1 MAPAADRPRLRCA
14 WEDCQNLEEL
24 SRGRT
29 TGGLCSAHRKQKRRR
44 GPLGEVQTRF
54 RPSHSARDR
63 LIAARRN
70 LLEAALAY
78 AEAEPEALDRA
89 EARVFY
95 ASRQVEAARATFR
108 ELLERRRAHAHAHRL
123 K

>member
-14 WEDCQNLEEL
+14 WEDCPNFEEL
-24 SRGRT
+24 SRGRS
-29 TGGLCSAHRKQKRRR
+29 TGGLCSAHRKQKRKQ

-54 RPSHSARDR
+54 RPSRSARDR
-63 LIAARRN
+63 LISARRN
-70 LLEAALAY
+70 LLEASLAY
-78 AEAEPEALDRA
+78 ADAEPEALDRA

-95 ASRQVEAARATFR
+95 ASRQVEAARETFR
-108 ELLERRRAHAHAHRL
+108 EQLERRRAHASIHRS